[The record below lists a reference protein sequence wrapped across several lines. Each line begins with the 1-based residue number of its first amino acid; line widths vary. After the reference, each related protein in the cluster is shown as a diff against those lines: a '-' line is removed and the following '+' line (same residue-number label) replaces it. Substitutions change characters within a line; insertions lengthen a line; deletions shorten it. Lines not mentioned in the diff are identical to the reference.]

1 MLGQKPDISKIPI
14 VAFVVFVAYDIALD
28 TANVLLLVIGYVVG
42 LHGGGGG
49 IMQHVGEVIDE
60 AWYLEKL

>member
-1 MLGQKPDISKIPI
+1 MSCFLSLGTSS
-14 VAFVVFVAYDIALD
+14 AS
-28 TANVLLLVIGYVVG
+28 T
-42 LHGGGGG
+42 GGGGG